1 MERIT
6 SIRGFRDILPG
17 ESEKWQFVEEKA
29 REIFGAYG
37 VREIRI
43 PILEKTDLF
52 RRGIGETTDVVEKE
66 MYTFVDRGEESLTL
80 RPEATASVIRA

>member
-52 RRGIGETTDVVEKE
+52 RRGSVKPPTWSRRKCTRSWIGVTN
-66 MYTFVDRGEESLTL
+66 
-80 RPEATASVIRA
+80 P